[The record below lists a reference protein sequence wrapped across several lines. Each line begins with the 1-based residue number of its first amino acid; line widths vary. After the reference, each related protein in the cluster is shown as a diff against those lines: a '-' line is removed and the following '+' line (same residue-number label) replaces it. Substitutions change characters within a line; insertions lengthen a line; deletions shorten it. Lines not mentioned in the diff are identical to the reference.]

1 MPGVLP
7 VGEGLTV
14 ACTFNSA
21 GESKSEAHE
30 EYLVH
35 IFNRMSQLLM
45 ALPAPYRDTIAARDR
60 SVAERDT
67 SIAGHQRQIEALT
80 DRLKVIHCV
89 LQCLTIQY
97 QYLLPTCHYIV
108 PPVH

>member
-1 MPGVLP
+1 MHV
-7 VGEGLTV
+7 
-14 ACTFNSA
+14 FNSA
-21 GESKSEAHE
+21 GESKSEVHE
-30 EYLVH
+30 EYFVH
-35 IFNRMSQLLM
+35 IFNGKMNYHGELFRMSQLLM

-89 LQCLTIQY
+89 LQCLTS
-97 QYLLPTCHYIV
+97 QYLLPACHYIV